1 MEVDF
6 HLPTKLSP
14 IAGSIFTF
22 LLFVYFLLR
31 WKHQTNAKRRP
42 PEPSGSWPLIGHLHL
57 LGGLPHIALG
67 KFADKYGPIFMI
79 KLGVHRT
86 LVISSPEMA
95 KECLGSDKVFLD
107 RPKTIFVELLGY
119 DSAMMGF
126 SPYGPYWR
134 EMRKIITLKLLSNQR
149 VEISSHARAS
159 EVRSAIKAI
168 HDDYRLKRESSGV
181 LVDMKQWLSEI
192 NLNTTLRIIA
202 GKSLKQLYQDEEY
215 NKWRKAL
222 RDWFDLAGAFVPAD
236 ALPFL
241 RWLDIGG
248 YEKSMKRIAKEID
261 RLPQRLLEEHK
272 RKRAVG
278 ERKEEEDFV
287 DVMLEIF
294 EAEQDRFSGFD
305 ADTVIKATC
314 MAMILGGTDT
324 TAVTL
329 IWALSLLLNNRE
341 ALEKAK
347 AELDAHVGKD
357 RQVNESDLKNLVYLQ
372 AIIKETTRI
381 YPATPLGVPRQA
393 ITDTT
398 VSGYHIPASTRL
410 FVNIYKMHRD
420 PRVWPDPLEFRPER
434 FLTTHKDYDVRGQNF
449 ELLPFGTG
457 RRICPGISF
466 ALQGMQFTLANLLH
480 GFEMSTPS
488 GEKVDMTEG
497 FGLTNLKAS
506 PLEIILVPRLPDR
519 LYQ

>member
-149 VEISSHARAS
+149 VEMSSHARAS

-168 HDDYRLKRESSGV
+168 HDDYRSKRESSGV

-236 ALPFL
+236 ALK
-241 RWLDIGG
+241 G
-248 YEKSMKRIAKEID
+248 
-261 RLPQRLLEEHK
+261 
-272 RKRAVG
+272 
-278 ERKEEEDFV
+278 
-287 DVMLEIF
+287 
-294 EAEQDRFSGFD
+294 
-305 ADTVIKATC
+305 C
-314 MAMILGGTDT
+314 
-324 TAVTL
+324 
-329 IWALSLLLNNRE
+329 
-341 ALEKAK
+341 
-347 AELDAHVGKD
+347 
-357 RQVNESDLKNLVYLQ
+357 
-372 AIIKETTRI
+372 
-381 YPATPLGVPRQA
+381 
-393 ITDTT
+393 
-398 VSGYHIPASTRL
+398 
-410 FVNIYKMHRD
+410 
-420 PRVWPDPLEFRPER
+420 
-434 FLTTHKDYDVRGQNF
+434 
-449 ELLPFGTG
+449 
-457 RRICPGISF
+457 
-466 ALQGMQFTLANLLH
+466 
-480 GFEMSTPS
+480 
-488 GEKVDMTEG
+488 
-497 FGLTNLKAS
+497 
-506 PLEIILVPRLPDR
+506 
-519 LYQ
+519 